1 MERYRNLDGDSGVVA
16 FEIGASSILVE
27 FTDKSKYLYNGSK
40 PGPAAVSEMQK
51 LARAGRGLNSYI
63 NRFIG
68 KNYARKIR

>member
-1 MERYRNLDGDSGVVA
+1 MERYGNLNGDSGVVA
-16 FEIGASSILVE
+16 FEIRAGSILVE
-27 FTDKSKYLYNGSK
+27 FTDNSQYLYDASK
-40 PGPAAVSEMQK
+40 PGPAAVSELQK